1 MKSYHQRA
9 IDMIQHQITLVCK
22 SMCPDEDFCEGMIQ
36 ANVAQGH
43 ISTEESVELMQT
55 LVDAVSARRR
65 EIKNQNADLRLAE
78 YEREYERQWIKAS

>member
-9 IDMIQHQITLVCK
+9 IDMIQHQITRACK

-43 ISTEESVELMQT
+43 ISTEESVELTQE
-55 LVDAVSARRR
+55 LINAVSARRR
-65 EIKNQNADLRLAE
+65 EIQQQNAARRLAE
-78 YEREYERQWIKAS
+78 YELQYERAS

>member
-9 IDMIQHQITLVCK
+9 IDMIQHQITRVCK

-55 LVDAVSARRR
+55 LVNAVSARRR
-65 EIKNQNADLRLAE
+65 EIQQQNAARRLAE
-78 YEREYERQWIKAS
+78 YKLQYERAS

>member
-9 IDMIQHQITLVCK
+9 IDMIQNQITRVCK

-43 ISTEESVELMQT
+43 ISTEESVELTQE
-55 LVDAVSARRR
+55 LINAVSARRR
-65 EIKNQNADLRLAE
+65 EIQQQNAARRLAE
-78 YEREYERQWIKAS
+78 YELQYERAS

>member
-9 IDMIQHQITLVCK
+9 IDMIQHQITRVCK

-43 ISTEESVELMQT
+43 ISTEESVELTQE
-55 LVDAVSARRR
+55 LINAVSAQRR
-65 EIKNQNADLRLAE
+65 EIQQQNAARRLAE
-78 YEREYERQWIKAS
+78 YELQYERAS

>member
-9 IDMIQHQITLVCK
+9 IDMIQHQITRVCK

-43 ISTEESVELMQT
+43 ISTEESVELTQE
-55 LVDAVSARRR
+55 LINAVSARRR
-65 EIKNQNADLRLAE
+65 EIQQQNAARRLAE
-78 YEREYERQWIKAS
+78 YELQYERAS

>member
-9 IDMIQHQITLVCK
+9 IDMIQYQITRVCK

-43 ISTEESVELMQT
+43 ISTEESVELTQE
-55 LVDAVSARRR
+55 LINAVSARRR
-65 EIKNQNADLRLAE
+65 EIQQQNAARRLAE
-78 YEREYERQWIKAS
+78 YELQYERAS

>member
-9 IDMIQHQITLVCK
+9 IDMIQHQITRVCK

-43 ISTEESVELMQT
+43 ISTEESVELTQE
-55 LVDAVSARRR
+55 LINAVSARRR
-65 EIKNQNADLRLAE
+65 EIQQQNAARRLAE
-78 YEREYERQWIKAS
+78 YELQYELAL

>member
-9 IDMIQHQITLVCK
+9 IDMIQHQITRVCK

-55 LVDAVSARRR
+55 LVNAVSARRR
-65 EIKNQNADLRLAE
+65 DIQQQNAARRLAE
-78 YEREYERQWIKAS
+78 YELQYERAS

>member
-9 IDMIQHQITLVCK
+9 IDMIQHQINRVCK

-55 LVDAVSARRR
+55 LVNAVSARRR
-65 EIKNQNADLRLAE
+65 EIQQQNAARRLAE
-78 YEREYERQWIKAS
+78 YELQYERAS